1 MPANHEHNGHGLRRF
16 STARRRARDAEPA
29 PTVLSGGHGP
39 GSDAPLVRGQAST
52 PGGYAAFLAAELPRE
67 APARSGL
74 RLASFFCGCGGVDLG
89 FRSAGFELAFASDH
103 YAAAAASYAA
113 NLGHEPVLRDIRGV
127 SDAECPAGVDVVTGG
142 FPCVTFSMAGRR
154 AGVEDSLNGK
164 LYLELCRVVA
174 ACRPRYFVAENVQGM
189 LSSNGGAA
197 VKLVEAA
204 FLRLGYRVQREL
216 VNMAEHGVPQT
227 RMRVIF
233 VGVRLDQWRG
243 SFRFPQPTRRMA
255 ADDGAPR
262 WLPLA
267 RTLREAIG
275 DLPNPAGAMLAAGG
289 AAKQVAEGR
298 PIAGLFSPG
307 RPRTADQPAH
317 PIITEGGTVVGAVG
331 KVGDHALKKKK
342 RLSIDGPS
350 RTIVS
355 SQESFE
361 LVVSNHDHNGK
372 PVSDGYAMSKRVA
385 HGGRRATTMV
395 GENNGNAHPLVDGM
409 RRMTVRE
416 CARVQ
421 SFPDWYELSG
431 TQADGYRQVGNAVP
445 PLYAKALALAILEYD
460 ARRICR

>member
-29 PTVLSGGHGP
+29 PTVLSGGHVP
-39 GSDAPLVRGQAST
+39 GSDAPLVRGQAAA

-103 YAAAAASYAA
+103 YAAAAASYAS
-113 NLGHEPVLRDIRGV
+113 NLGHEPVLRDIREV

-227 RMRVIF
+227 RMRVLF

-255 ADDGAPR
+255 ADADAPR

-317 PIITEGGTVVGAVG
+317 PIITEGGTVVGARNPQFANPMV
-331 KVGDHALKKKK
+331 
-342 RLSIDGPS
+342 DGRRRSP
-350 RTIVS
+350 TITS
-355 SQESFE
+355 SEPPE
-361 LVVSNHDHNGK
+361 VMVSNHGHNGK

-385 HGGRRATTMV
+385 HGGRRAPTMV
-395 GENNGNAHPLVDGM
+395 GENNGNVHPLVDGM